1 MADKIK
7 KKGKTKNTSLS
18 IRMDD
23 KTKKM
28 IEQRAE
34 KSGETISAYALKCI
48 LTGKNKEGDKER
60 MAEMS
65 VICQDVCN
73 HMEEKYSDD
82 EIMEEGGERLWEILL

>member
-1 MADKIK
+1 MANKMK
-7 KKGKTKNTSLS
+7 KKGRTKNTSLS

-34 KSGETISAYALKCI
+34 KSGKTTSAYALDCI
-48 LTGKNKEGDKER
+48 LSGENQEGDKER
-60 MAEMS
+60 VAEIS
-65 VICQDVCN
+65 VICQYLCN

-82 EIMEEGGERLWEILL
+82 EIVEEGVERLWELLL